1 MKPLSFFSSALI
13 TIPFLL
19 HAKAPKELLKE
30 AQANAAQSKKDV
42 FMIFSGSAWHPQS
55 KSFEEKVLKTDPFKK
70 AMGENFVQVLFDIP
84 GHGTKLTNIFS
95 NSSRIIISR
104 RFHQ

>member
-1 MKPLSFFSSALI
+1 MKPLSVFASALI
-13 TIPFLL
+13 AIPFLL

-42 FMIFSGSAWHPQS
+42 LMIFSGSGGHPRS

-70 AMGENFVQVLFDIP
+70 AMGKDFV
-84 GHGTKLTNIFS
+84 
-95 NSSRIIISR
+95 
-104 RFHQ
+104 